1 MGSVRL
7 RIYRLFDR
15 ANSSLA
21 AKLLAAFSVTV
32 ILLSF
37 LVMVLQSIDQICPKH
52 VAALVSNITNFTL
65 FNGTVHLENAVQP
78 VLKNGGREM
87 LNSGHQLLSE
97 TRSDLWQ
104 LI

>member
-1 MGSVRL
+1 MCSVRL

-52 VAALVSNITNFTL
+52 VAALMSNITNFSL
-65 FNGTVHLENAVQP
+65 FNGTVHLENVSSAVQP
-78 VLKNGGREM
+78 VLKSGGREIF
-87 LNSGHQLLSE
+87 NFWPPAPE
-97 TRSDLWQ
+97 RN
-104 LI
+104 